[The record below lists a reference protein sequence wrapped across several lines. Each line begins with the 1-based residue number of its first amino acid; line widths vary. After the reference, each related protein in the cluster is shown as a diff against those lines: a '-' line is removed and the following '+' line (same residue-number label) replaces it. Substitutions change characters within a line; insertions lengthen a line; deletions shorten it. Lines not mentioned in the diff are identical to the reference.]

1 MAKEKVI
8 TKSKAPSA
16 KGKSTTGR
24 LLILA
29 GWLRKKRLQYASRQ
43 SEEVFCV
50 QLAERLIEIVDK
62 EPEHKIAKVLIPLV
76 THEYEAIIFDT
87 ERDKNIYPELKIDG
101 KMLDVLVKSCKA
113 YLPIAV
119 TKDFLVTEPSVGI
132 VSSIRREGNQLI
144 AKIRAPHE
152 VWKTGRFAIGIAFE
166 GDPKKPKS
174 PPRLHEITW
183 WTKPEM
189 SKLAKG

>member
-8 TKSKAPSA
+8 TKPKAPVA
-16 KGKSTTGR
+16 KGLSVTER
-24 LLILA
+24 QLILTD
-29 GWLRKKRLQYASRQ
+29 WFRKKRLQYEPRQ
-43 SEEVFCV
+43 SEEVFFV
-50 QLAERLIEIVDK
+50 QLAKRLIEIVDK
-62 EPEHKIAKVLIPLV
+62 EPKHKIAKVLIPLA
-76 THEYEAIIFDT
+76 THEYEAVIFDI
-87 ERDKNIYPELKIDG
+87 EKDKNIHPELKIDE

-113 YLPIAV
+113 YLPMAV
-119 TKDFLVTEPSVGI
+119 TKDFLVTEPSVGT
-132 VSSIRREGNQLI
+132 VSSIRHEGNQLI

-152 VWKTGRFAIGIAFE
+152 VWKTGRFAIGIVFE

-189 SKLAKG
+189 PK